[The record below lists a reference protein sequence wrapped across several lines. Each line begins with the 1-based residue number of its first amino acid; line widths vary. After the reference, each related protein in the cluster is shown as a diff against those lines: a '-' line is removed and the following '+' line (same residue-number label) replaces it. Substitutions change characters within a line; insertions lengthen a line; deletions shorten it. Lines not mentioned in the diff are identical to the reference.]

1 MGNLDYAT
9 REWKALTG
17 PCPVAEPAF
26 EIPPCRWVALR
37 PRGGRSV
44 GGRSLGGLLVG
55 GLLVGGAPVEGTGQ
69 RVQPGSTSESRPVV
83 TQ

>member
-44 GGRSLGGLLVG
+44 GG
-55 GLLVGGAPVEGTGQ
+55 LLVGGAPVEGTGQ